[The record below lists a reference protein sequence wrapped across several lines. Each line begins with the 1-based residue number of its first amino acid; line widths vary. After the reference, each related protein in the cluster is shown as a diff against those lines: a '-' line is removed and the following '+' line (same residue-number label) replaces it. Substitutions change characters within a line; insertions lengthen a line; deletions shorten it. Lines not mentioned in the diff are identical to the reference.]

1 MNKIDIIT
9 ENTADLYDGC
19 YLKNTNT
26 IVPLSFAIGGTTYR
40 KEEDI
45 SIDDFY
51 EKLKNGERVFT
62 SQANL
67 TDVKKVLVDS
77 LEKSND
83 VIYIAFSSGMSGGCN
98 NIMTMAE
105 DISKDFPNQKLT
117 IVDSISGGGGQ
128 GLLVYYAN
136 KLKEEGK
143 SYDEIVSLLNEKK
156 HNIHHLF
163 ILDDLTNIKNSGR
176 ISAIKTFIG
185 ALLKIKP
192 ILTIDDNGKVAIL
205 SKSIGKKKA
214 MLEMVK
220 LFKDTYVPEENDFIL
235 IGHTNQ
241 QEEANKLIEILKP
254 LTSKPIESGCINKL
268 VSANAGYG
276 ALALYYIGK
285 RRNK

>member
-40 KEEDI
+40 EEDI

-214 MLEMVK
+214 MLEMVN

-254 LTSKPIESGCINKL
+254 LTSTPIESGSINKL

-285 RRNK
+285 KRAK

>member
-26 IVPLSFAIGGTTYR
+26 IVPLSFAIGGTTYS
-40 KEEDI
+40 EEDI

-214 MLEMVK
+214 MLEMVN

-254 LTSKPIESGCINKL
+254 LTSTPIESGSINKL

-285 RRNK
+285 KRAK

>member
-9 ENTADLYDGC
+9 ENTADLYDDC

-45 SIDDFY
+45 SLDDFY

-67 TDVKKVLVDS
+67 ADVKQVLIES
-77 LEKSND
+77 LEKGND

-98 NIMTMAE
+98 NIMMMAE

-117 IVDSISGGGGQ
+117 IIDSISGGGGQ

-143 SYDEIVSLLNEKK
+143 SYDEIVSWLNEKK

-176 ISAIKTFIG
+176 ISAIKAFIG

-214 MLEMVK
+214 MLEMVN
-220 LFKDTYVPEENDFIL
+220 LFKDTYTPEENDFIL
-235 IGHTNQ
+235 IGHTDQ
-241 QEEANKLIEILKP
+241 QEEANKLVEILKP

>member
-9 ENTADLYDGC
+9 ENTADLYDSC

-45 SIDDFY
+45 SLDDFY
-51 EKLKNGERVFT
+51 EKLKNGERIFT

-67 TDVKKVLVDS
+67 ADVKQVLIES
-77 LEKSND
+77 LENGND

-98 NIMTMAE
+98 NIMMMAE

-117 IVDSISGGGGQ
+117 IIDSISGGGGQ

-143 SYDEIVSLLNEKK
+143 SYDEIVSWLNEKK

-176 ISAIKTFIG
+176 ISAIKAFIG

-214 MLEMVK
+214 MLEMVN
-220 LFKDTYVPEENDFIL
+220 LFKDTYTPEENDFIL
-235 IGHTNQ
+235 IGHTDQ
-241 QEEANKLIEILKP
+241 QEEANKLVEILKP